1 MANVKPIR
9 YVYTTGDTTGFSEL
23 QANETIAFADVDHTR
38 IASPAYS
45 ATMSVDVTGYNVVR
59 ITLTGNLQLGFTGG
73 VDGQKFIAEL
83 IQDATGSRTLTYD
96 SSVRF
101 GTDLTATTLTTT
113 ANKIDR
119 IGFIYNASAGK
130 YDVIAFA
137 KGY

>member
-1 MANVKPIR
+1 MPNVKPLR

-23 QANETIAFADVDHTR
+23 QANETIAFNDVDQQR
-38 IASPAYS
+38 IATPAYS
-45 ATMSVDVTGYNVVR
+45 ASMSVDVAGYSVVR

-73 VDGQKFIAEL
+73 VDGQKFIVEL
-83 IQDATGSRTLTYD
+83 IQDGNGNRTLSYD

-101 GTDLTATTLTTT
+101 GTDLTATTLST
-113 ANKIDR
+113 ASGKLDR